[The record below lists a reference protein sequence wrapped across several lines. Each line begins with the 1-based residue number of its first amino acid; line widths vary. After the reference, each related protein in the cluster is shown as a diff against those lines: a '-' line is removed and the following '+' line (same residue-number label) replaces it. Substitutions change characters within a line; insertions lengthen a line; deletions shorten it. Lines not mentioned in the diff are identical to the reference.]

1 MAEVGRLLALPLA
14 PLLLWQ
20 GRRVRRD
27 TPTLP
32 EAGGERD
39 GWIMPARGTPVAH
52 AVPIRLLLLGDS
64 SAAGV
69 GTAHQGE
76 ALGGQLLARL
86 APTLQRPL
94 RWRLVARTGLRTRE
108 ARELLQAVPHEP
120 WDVVL
125 VALGVNDVTA
135 LQSRRSWA
143 REVEELA
150 RHLVQAHGARQVIWS
165 GLPPMHRF
173 PALPQPLRAVLG
185 AHARTLDRVL
195 RSHPAVQHLPMP
207 EMRAPGLIASDGFHP
222 GPGACALWAQAAQHP
237 VLSALSACGPVP
249 EQGTEQGTES
259 EW

>member
-1 MAEVGRLLALPLA
+1 VAEVGRLLALPLA

-27 TPTLP
+27 TPTLA
-32 EAGGERD
+32 EAEGDRD
-39 GWIMPARGTPVAH
+39 GWMMPARGGQA
-52 AVPIRLLLLGDS
+52 APIRLLLLGDS

-86 APTLQRPL
+86 APTLKRPL

-108 ARELLQAVPHEP
+108 ARGLLQAVPHEP

-143 REVEELA
+143 REVADLA
-150 RHLVQAHGARQVIWS
+150 GYLVQAHGVRQVIWS

-195 RSHPAVQHLPMP
+195 QGHRAVQHLPMP
-207 EMRAPGLIASDGFHP
+207 EMRAPGLVASDGFHP
-222 GPGACALWAQAAQHP
+222 GPGACALWAQAALHP
-237 VLSALSACGPVP
+237 VLSAFSACGPGP
-249 EQGTEQGTES
+249 EQEIGRA
-259 EW
+259 